1 MSNLPLIQKTN
12 DKFYI
17 VMLLSILGL
26 TILFIFGDTPHE
38 HISLA
43 AIAFGGFIGTK
54 REKISSLGNE
64 IKRVAT
70 EASKG
75 NLEPRITNIDPND
88 PLADAAWSVNNM
100 LDQIEATLR
109 GSVTAIQSAS
119 EGKTHRKVFDNGLK
133 GLFKTNSKLISK
145 GVDAI
150 IQNNKDKHKA
160 ELGMKFEEISGGLK
174 KGVSILQ
181 TNINDSLSNV
191 SDISKI
197 AEETAVASGQS
208 IESTKEL
215 SENINLLI
223 ELISNISV
231 SINSLNERSNEINTV
246 VDLIKDIADQTNLLA
261 LNAAIEAARA
271 GEHGR
276 GFAVVADE
284 VRKLAE
290 RTQKATSEI
299 SVTIQTLQQEAG
311 SMQSNS
317 EEVNKITKVSEQ
329 KIEEFQKSLEK
340 FDQNAIKT
348 AKLSRKVEYQSL
360 VIYDKIEHILF
371 KADAYERV
379 LENKRDNSD
388 MITAEDCRVGIWYP
402 NEGKEIFGRT
412 KSYPLIFDPHDKL
425 HNFANKNIETI
436 LKHGLSKQVETDLI
450 ENFQNMEKACNDFF
464 DLLDQ
469 IASEK
474 VEMEA

>member
-1 MSNLPLIQKTN
+1 MLKISI
-12 DKFYI
+12 I
-17 VMLLSILGL
+17 VLFLGAL
-26 TILFIFGDTPHE
+26 AVLFAFSDT
-38 HISLA
+38 SDNALA
-43 AIAFGGFIGTK
+43 FAPIALGGFINSKK
-54 REKISSLGNE
+54 RDKISSLGEE
-64 IKRVAT
+64 IKKVAS

-88 PLADAAWSVNNM
+88 PLCEAAWSVNNM

-109 GSVTAIQSAS
+109 GSVTAIKSAS

-150 IQNNKDKHKA
+150 IQNNKDKQKA
-160 ELGMKFEEISGGLK
+160 ELGMKFETISGGLK

-191 SDISKI
+191 ADISKI
-197 AEETAVASGQS
+197 AQETAVASGESMQS
-208 IESTKEL
+208 TNEL
-215 SENINLLI
+215 SENINHLI
-223 ELISNISV
+223 ELISDISV
-231 SINSLNERSNEINTV
+231 SINSLNERSNEINIV

-290 RTQKATSEI
+290 RTQKATTEI
-299 SVTIQTLQQEAG
+299 SVTIQTLQQEAE

-317 EEVNKITKVSEQ
+317 QEVNKITETSEQ
-329 KIEEFQKSLEK
+329 KIKDFQKSLDK
-340 FDQNAIKT
+340 FDKNAIKT
-348 AKLSRKVEYQSL
+348 AKLSKKVEYQSL

-388 MITAEDCRVGIWYP
+388 MITAKDCRVGVWYP
-402 NEGKEIFGRT
+402 NEGKEIFGKT
-412 KSYPLIFDPHDKL
+412 KSYSLIFDPHDKL
-425 HNFANKNIETI
+425 HDYANKNIEKI
-436 LKHGLSKQVETDLI
+436 VKHGLNEKIEKELI
-450 ENFQNMEKACNDFF
+450 DNFINMENACNQFF
-464 DLLDQ
+464 DLLDK
-469 IASEK
+469 IAVEK
-474 VEMEA
+474 VEMDA